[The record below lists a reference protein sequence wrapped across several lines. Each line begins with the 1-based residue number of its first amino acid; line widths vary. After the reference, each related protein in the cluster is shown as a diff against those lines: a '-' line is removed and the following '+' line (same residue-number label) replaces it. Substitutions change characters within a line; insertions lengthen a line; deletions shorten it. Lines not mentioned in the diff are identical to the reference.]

1 MPETSDSSVYQSTHG
16 LMITIRT
23 LSGDGRCAHV
33 CLAGEIDRDSSAILS
48 RTVDWLT
55 TTAPV
60 SVLVD
65 LAALT
70 FACSTLPNFIA
81 RVRHAVPG
89 DAELILWRPRPE
101 TEWVLRATDM
111 PAIATIRGGPIQGC
125 GSR

>member
-1 MPETSDSSVYQSTHG
+1 MPESSDSSVYRSAHG
-16 LMITIRT
+16 LTITIRT
-23 LSGDGRCAHV
+23 LPGDGRRAYV
-33 CLAGEIDRDSSAILS
+33 CLAGEIDRDSHAILS

-55 TTAPV
+55 TTAPAG
-60 SVLVD
+60 VLVD
-65 LAALT
+65 LAPLT

-89 DAELILWRPRPE
+89 DAELVLWRPRPE

-111 PAIATIRGGPIQGC
+111 PAIATIRSEPTQGC